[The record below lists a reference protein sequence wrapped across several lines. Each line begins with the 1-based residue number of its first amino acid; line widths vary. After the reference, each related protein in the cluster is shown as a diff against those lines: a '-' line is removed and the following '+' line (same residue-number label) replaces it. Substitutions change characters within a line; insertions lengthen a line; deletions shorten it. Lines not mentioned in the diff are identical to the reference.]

1 MAKRHDIHTLMQTR
15 LDDERGTIFKD
26 GPFRVALV
34 YPSPY
39 HIAMS
44 SLGYQTIY
52 RLLNAREDVVCER
65 AFLPDDV
72 EVWQNS
78 RAALMTYESRMPV
91 GDADMV
97 AFSIAYETEIIGLL
111 ECLNLAGIPLREK
124 DRGPSHPLIVF
135 GGPLTNSNPLPAA
148 PFADVIVMGEGEELI
163 HVLVDWWKASKSRE
177 AFLKDISALPGI
189 YVPSV
194 HGEVLRPIAQVQ
206 DFNLPAYSQ
215 IRTPHT
221 ELANMHL
228 VENARGCHRGC
239 TFCVMRRTTNGGMR
253 TVSPEKVFATIPEDA
268 RKVGLVGAA
277 TTDHPQILTILRDIV
292 DSGREVGLS
301 SLRADRLTPEFME
314 LLKRGGAQTLTIG
327 SDGTSARMRKLA
339 QKSIKDHHIIQ
350 SAEYVRDYD
359 LRILKIYMVFGYP
372 EETMEDV
379 DEMITLVQHLST
391 ICKIA
396 VGLSPLVAKKNTPLD
411 GVPYQDA
418 KILEAKYKRIQQLL
432 GKDVEVRSISVRW
445 AWVEYELAQ
454 GGWDMADAAEEAW
467 KEGGDFAAWKRAIK
481 KHKRKP
487 APIVKPI
494 NDRLTPGAFLGEISS
509 LPPSVQTPVIETV

>member
-1 MAKRHDIHTLMQTR
+1 MGKRFDLHTMIRER
-15 LDDERGTIFKD
+15 LGDEDGTIYKD
-26 GPFRVALV
+26 APFRVSLI

-39 HIAMS
+39 NVAMS

-52 RLLNAREDVVCER
+52 RLFNERDDVVCER

-72 EVWQNS
+72 EAWRQA
-78 RAALMTYESRMPV
+78 RAQLITYESQRPA
-91 GDADMV
+91 GDADIV
-97 AFSIAYETEIIGLL
+97 AFSIAYETEIIGFL
-111 ECLNLAGIPLREK
+111 ECLDLSGIPLRAK
-124 DRGPSHPLIVF
+124 DRGKGWPLVIF

-148 PFADVIVMGEGEELI
+148 PFADLIVMGEAEELI

-177 AFLKDISALPGI
+177 AFLEDISVLPGI
-189 YVPSV
+189 YVPSI

-206 DFNLPAYSQ
+206 DSNLPSYSQ

-221 ELANMHL
+221 ELSNMHL

-253 TVSPEKVFATIPEDA
+253 TVEPDRVLATIPENA
-268 RKVGLVGAA
+268 RRVGLVGAA
-277 TTDHPQILTILRDIV
+277 TTDHPKILEILEGIV

-301 SLRADRLTPEFME
+301 SLRADRLTPEFMD

-339 QKSIKDHHIIQ
+339 QKSIKDHHIIR
-350 SAEYVRDYD
+350 SAEYVRDFD
-359 LRILKIYMVFGYP
+359 LRLLKIYMVFGYP

-379 DEMITLVQHLST
+379 DEMLDLVEGLAK

-396 VGLSPLVAKKNTPLD
+396 IGLSPLVAKKNTPLD
-411 GVPYQDA
+411 GVPFQDA
-418 KILEAKYKRIQQLL
+418 KVLDAKFKRIQNRV

-445 AWVEYELAQ
+445 AWVEYMLAQ

-467 KEGGDFAAWKRAIK
+467 REGGTYAAWKRAIARHRKGAAPLK
-481 KHKRKP
+481 KP
-487 APIVKPI
+487 V
-494 NDRLTPGAFLGEISS
+494 NDRLTPGALLGDVPD
-509 LPPSVQTPVIETV
+509 LPPSV